1 MYNMNKDIRYINVR
15 RANIPN
21 IYACMFK
28 TYDLQ
33 PQTCLKKFYISML

>member
-1 MYNMNKDIRYINVR
+1 MYNMNKDIRFINVR

-33 PQTCLKKFYISML
+33 PQTCLTKFYISML